1 MNVTKLIKSVEE
13 VAAYKRGEP
22 KLKVTEIHP
31 LRVDIKK
38 LRAAIGM
45 SQQEFARCYALSVG
59 VVRNWEQ
66 GIREPAVPRA
76 TIWR

>member
-45 SQQEFARCYALSVG
+45 SQQE
-59 VVRNWEQ
+59 VRNWEQ